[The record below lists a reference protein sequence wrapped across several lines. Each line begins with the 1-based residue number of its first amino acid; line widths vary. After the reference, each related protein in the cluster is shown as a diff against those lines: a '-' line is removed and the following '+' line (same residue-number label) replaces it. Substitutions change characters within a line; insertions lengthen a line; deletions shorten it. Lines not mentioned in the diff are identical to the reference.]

1 VAEREAWVLVL
12 YQGGAS
18 VYEIAALLGA
28 GREWV
33 RQCVLAA
40 GLPWRRGVRQV
51 DALAILR
58 EVRRPDTLSLKAVA
72 ARLGYSEETVRQSV
86 MALGMSEAVRRL
98 LRLRRRSARRV
109 AAAGVVD
116 GLAALTLRAI
126 GARRTQTA
134 RVA

>member
-1 VAEREAWVLVL
+1 MRIMPPPALPTRTSAARPNADIPRGPAGGVGEREAWVLVL

-98 LRLRRRSARRV
+98 LRLRRRSA
-109 AAAGVVD
+109 
-116 GLAALTLRAI
+116 
-126 GARRTQTA
+126 
-134 RVA
+134 